1 MVLASMLKRRFEE
14 QERQREEQR
23 LQKEQKRRDEIDRSY
38 QAGFRDGFTEGRRTE
53 REAWET
59 WNARREIALGNNLPF
74 DQPPPSRAP
83 HPAGWLSPC
92 PVNNPANG

>member
-14 QERQREEQR
+14 QERQREERRQ
-23 LQKEQKRRDEIDRSY
+23 QKEQKCRDEIDRSY
-38 QAGFRDGFTEGRRTE
+38 QAGFRDGFTQGRQTE
-53 REAWET
+53 RET
-59 WNARREIALGNNLPF
+59 WNTRRELALGNNLPF

-92 PVNNPANG
+92 PVNSPANG